1 MRPEEPATRLARR
14 PSGEGG
20 LSRRSPYLTTLCT
33 CEQLM
38 AKKGLKTQAPQNFR
52 RPDNCRSD
60 VEVDKGSWVYWLPE
74 RWTQGIRTQVECRKQ
89 MRCHFTS
96 QGELSPDAHTDVR
109 ACFLSHAASLP
120 RRLET
125 KKLLRC
131 QYYGIAFFPP
141 DARTDVRDFFLSR
154 PPSFP
159 RRLEKSLRQ

>member
-33 CEQLM
+33 CEQLI

-74 RWTQGIRTQVECRKQ
+74 RWTQGIRTQVESRMQ
-89 MRCHFTS
+89 MRCYFTS
-96 QGELSPDAHTDVR
+96 QGELPPDAHTDVR
-109 ACFLSHAASLP
+109 FFLLSRAANVP
-120 RRLET
+120 GRPET
-125 KKLLRC
+125 KVVALPVLLNC
-131 QYYGIAFFPP
+131 QN
-141 DARTDVRDFFLSR
+141 
-154 PPSFP
+154 
-159 RRLEKSLRQ
+159 